1 MRVESGEVGTLN
13 DAGKPGH
20 FCVAES
26 VVSKLET
33 SSRHTVVRSKPDPW
47 SKGRIEEIESEGKP
61 DIDNVPF
68 CLNNCARV

>member
-13 DAGKPGH
+13 DASKPGH
-20 FCVAES
+20 FCVAEGA
-26 VVSKLET
+26 VSKLEP
-33 SSRHTVVRSKPDPW
+33 SSRHTVVRSEPNPCLKH
-47 SKGRIEEIESEGKP
+47 RIEERESEGKP

>member
-20 FCVAES
+20 FCVAKS
-26 VVSKLET
+26 AVSKLET
-33 SSRHTVVRSKPDPW
+33 SPRHAVVRSEPDLC
-47 SKGRIEEIESEGKP
+47 SKRRIEEIESEGEP